1 MNHLGRL
8 LCGELDGPAARVLFV
23 SGANPAVMS
32 PDQTRVLRGLARDDV
47 FTVVHEQVLTDTAA
61 LADVVLPCTTH
72 FEADDIA
79 HSYGSYT
86 LQRMRRLIEPVG
98 ESRTN
103 DEVAAALAARL
114 GFPAASFDP
123 DPEAMLERVVFDGGG
138 AEGARVLREPGA
150 TVQFATVFPTFADRR
165 ARLHDPSGQVPAP
178 VYLPLMSQYPLT
190 LISPA
195 TNRTINSILG
205 EVRAAEA
212 VVAINPSDAAARQV
226 TDGDTVRLW
235 NDQASLEVPCRID
248 AGVRPG
254 VVVLPKGLWRRHVAG
269 GLTANTLVPD
279 TIDDLAGGACFNDA
293 RVEAALL
300 VTGGSTEPSNEHP

>member
-1 MNHLGRL
+1 
-8 LCGELDGPAARVLFV
+8 
-23 SGANPAVMS
+23 
-32 PDQTRVLRGLARDDV
+32 
-47 FTVVHEQVLTDTAA
+47 
-61 LADVVLPCTTH
+61 
-72 FEADDIA
+72 
-79 HSYGSYT
+79 
-86 LQRMRRLIEPVG
+86 
-98 ESRTN
+98 
-103 DEVAAALAARL
+103 
-114 GFPAASFDP
+114 
-123 DPEAMLERVVFDGGG
+123 MLERVVYDGGG
-138 AEGARVLREPGA
+138 AEGRAVLREPGA

-178 VYLPLMSQYPLT
+178 VYLPLDSHYPLT

-205 EVRAAEA
+205 EVRAADA
-212 VVAINPSDAAARQV
+212 VLAINPSDAAARQV

-269 GLTANTLVPD
+269 GLTANALVPD